1 MSTPKNFKKGN
12 PEKINPKMTLEE
24 QIDLLP
30 YDKNFEFSQK
40 KLKLGGQLG
49 NGNFGAIH
57 YATATE
63 IVPNEESTAVAVRVI
78 NRAHDKEVSL

>member
-1 MSTPKNFKKGN
+1 
-12 PEKINPKMTLEE
+12 MTLEE
-24 QIDLLP
+24 QIELLP
-30 YDKNFEFSQK
+30 YDKSFEFPQR

-49 NGNFGAIH
+49 KGSFGAIH

-63 IVPNEESTAVAVRVI
+63 IVQGEESTAVAVRLI